1 MDGWFLSVKI
11 SKVSD
16 RGWRSVTGGETV
28 NVSWWQ
34 RRGTDTSYTSIAIT
48 TVNQRASETGVI
60 SEKLRLRLN
69 VVGLWDSRKKPAIV
83 LLPSAWSIAEAGGE
97 VVPTGIDDHPQAI
110 AEPLGWGVKCERQ
123 RGFHRRI
130 LFPLKPDP
138 RYIRHIQSLHLVLA
152 LAATT

>member
-60 SEKLRLRLN
+60 SEKLCLRLN

-83 LLPSAWSIAEAGGE
+83 LLPSA
-97 VVPTGIDDHPQAI
+97 
-110 AEPLGWGVKCERQ
+110 
-123 RGFHRRI
+123 
-130 LFPLKPDP
+130 
-138 RYIRHIQSLHLVLA
+138 
-152 LAATT
+152 